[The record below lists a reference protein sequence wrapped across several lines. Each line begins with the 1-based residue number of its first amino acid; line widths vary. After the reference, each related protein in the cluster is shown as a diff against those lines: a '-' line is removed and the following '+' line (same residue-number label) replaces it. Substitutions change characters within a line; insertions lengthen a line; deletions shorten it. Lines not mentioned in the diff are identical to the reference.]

1 MEEKW
6 KIPIETPDGNS
17 IKIVYHISGFDCA
30 SCATEVEE
38 HLNSKKE
45 IEFAKIDF
53 SANKLYITYKNN
65 PWTLQEL
72 INIIKEVESDP
83 LEIYE
88 ESNTSKIKRSLSKAH
103 TFKFSRTRAHTLRG
117 ELIKKKTIKKVYHI
131 SGFDCAS
138 CATQTELHLNQKDEI
153 FFAKIDF
160 SANKMYI
167 TYTQNILTVE
177 ELKKIIAEIESDP
190 LVIYEEKITEE
201 KKNNNVIKKV
211 YHISGFDCGNCATQV
226 EENLKTKEDI
236 SFAKIDFTA
245 NKMYISYRNDPWS
258 IDEVKKAIAEVESD
272 PITVYEEAQMIQAKE
287 GKKKT
292 QKICTNSMIFTLIRV
307 AFGVVMAII
316 CVFVLGKKKYNW
328 VRFGLYLGTFCFLAY
343 DIFWKVILHIKTRI
357 NILDHNL
364 LLIIA
369 GIGAFALYIFHLVK
383 FEKHRDDILF
393 NLGNNYTIALD
404 EGMDAVLV
412 VVLFQVGHVIETV
425 ATNKSKAAVMKAV
438 ELRVETAN
446 MLKDGNVIQVSP
458 EDLSIGDKIVVKVG
472 ELIPVDG
479 IVIEGNAL
487 VDTSSLTG
495 EFIPE
500 STKIGK
506 EVFSG
511 CLIKE
516 GQIIVEVKKK
526 YSDSAVSKIVD
537 LISLGDARKS
547 KADELVDK
555 FSRYYT
561 PIVVIVAILE
571 VIIFGCATKKWDSA
585 ICQGLEVL
593 VAGCPCSIVISVP
606 LAYFSAIGLAS
617 KNGIIIKGASFLDKI
632 RGMKKLTT
640 DKTGTITKGSFSIQI
655 INPYNCS
662 KEELLDNLYIIESL
676 SNHPIAKAIIGEQYM
691 GDISGKIK
699 NYEEKAGYG
708 VSGNYEGRF
717 ICAGTKAYLELLGI
731 QVIKA
736 KENGTVIYLGVN
748 KKFMGYAILAD
759 EIKDNSKKMVE
770 LLHKEKVEII
780 LLTGDREE
788 NAREISEKINIDRYY
803 SNLLPEQKLN
813 ILEEEM
819 NNKTI
824 VAFVGDGIND
834 APSIKRSDIGI
845 AMGGIGSDIAVENA
859 DIVIMNDDPIKIY
872 VAMKISK
879 IALHVVIFNIVFSLI
894 VKVGVLVL
902 INIQEFADHFDFPM
916 YFAVLADTGLTV
928 LMVLNSLFI
937 LYRKIKY

>member
-1 MEEKW
+1 M
-6 KIPIETPDGNS
+6 
-17 IKIVYHISGFDCA
+17 
-30 SCATEVEE
+30 
-38 HLNSKKE
+38 
-45 IEFAKIDF
+45 
-53 SANKLYITYKNN
+53 
-65 PWTLQEL
+65 
-72 INIIKEVESDP
+72 
-83 LEIYE
+83 
-88 ESNTSKIKRSLSKAH
+88 
-103 TFKFSRTRAHTLRG
+103 
-117 ELIKKKTIKKVYHI
+117 
-131 SGFDCAS
+131 
-138 CATQTELHLNQKDEI
+138 
-153 FFAKIDF
+153 
-160 SANKMYI
+160 
-167 TYTQNILTVE
+167 
-177 ELKKIIAEIESDP
+177 
-190 LVIYEEKITEE
+190 
-201 KKNNNVIKKV
+201 
-211 YHISGFDCGNCATQV
+211 
-226 EENLKTKEDI
+226 
-236 SFAKIDFTA
+236 
-245 NKMYISYRNDPWS
+245 
-258 IDEVKKAIAEVESD
+258 
-272 PITVYEEAQMIQAKE
+272 
-287 GKKKT
+287 
-292 QKICTNSMIFTLIRV
+292 
-307 AFGVVMAII
+307 
-316 CVFVLGKKKYNW
+316 
-328 VRFGLYLGTFCFLAY
+328 
-343 DIFWKVILHIKTRI
+343 
-357 NILDHNL
+357 
-364 LLIIA
+364 IA
-369 GIGAFALYIFHLVK
+369 GIGAFGLFIFHLVD
-383 FEKHRDDILF
+383 FEKYRDDILYD
-393 NLGNNYTIALD
+393 LGNNYTIALD

-446 MLKDGNVIQVSP
+446 ILKDGNVIQVSP
-458 EDLSIGDKIVVKVG
+458 EDLCIGDKIVVKVG

-479 IVIEGNAL
+479 TVIEGNAL

-561 PIVVIVAILE
+561 PIVVIIAILE
-571 VIIFGCATKKWDSA
+571 IIIFGCATGKWDSA

-593 VAGCPCSIVISVP
+593 VAGCPCSIAISVP
-606 LAYFSAIGLAS
+606 LAYFSSIGLVS
-617 KNGIIIKGASFLDKI
+617 KNGIIIKGTSFLDKI
-632 RGMKKLTT
+632 REMKKLTT

-662 KEELLDNLYIIESL
+662 KDELLDNLYIIESL

-699 NYEEKAGYG
+699 NYEEKAGFG

-717 ICAGTKAYLELLGI
+717 ICAGTQAYLELLGT

-736 KENGTVIYLGVN
+736 KENGTVIYIGVN
-748 KKFMGYAILAD
+748 KRFMGYAILAD
-759 EIKDNSKKMVE
+759 EIKDNSKEMVE

-788 NAREISEKINIDRYY
+788 NAKEISEKLNIDRYY

-819 NNKTI
+819 NKKTI

-834 APSIKRSDIGI
+834 APSIKRSDVGI

-872 VAMKISK
+872 IAMKISK
-879 IALHVVIFNIVFSLI
+879 IAFHVVIFNIVFSI
-894 VKVGVLVL
+894 IIKIGFLVL
-902 INIQEFADHFDFPM
+902 INIQEFAEHFYFPM

-937 LYRKIKY
+937 LYRKFKY